1 MKKKTIL
8 IGILVLTLG
17 ISACGNQ
24 VVEPVS
30 DSNENV
36 VENTTVNETNEEDV
50 NDEGKGT
57 ETDETID
64 EEYYVSS
71 TDQYEIGEVI
81 TVGEI
86 VKFDGNQVHII
97 SGDLI
102 EVFTYDQSNA
112 DSFYLNQTVQLIKG
126 EEEDILEVFIQDDF
140 SVKYTNMGHILSV
153 IKGEVLEVRD
163 DFIVIDSRDEEKR
176 IMTYE
181 EQLLEEGSN
190 IIAVCFEFDEEAS
203 LVYFLNEDT
212 KLDVKVIGMSRSDKG
227 DMLLELEDAEE
238 GLYVISA
245 SRCMLEVNLS
255 EIEIGTELTIY
266 NDGIKES
273 WPMQVETVLVKENI

>member
-1 MKKKTIL
+1 MKKKTLL
-8 IGILVLTLG
+8 IGIFVLALG

-24 VVEPVS
+24 IVEPVS
-30 DSNENV
+30 NSNETV
-36 VENTTVNETNEEDV
+36 VENTTGNET
-50 NDEGKGT
+50 NDEGKGIET
-57 ETDETID
+57 EIDETID
-64 EEYYVSS
+64 EEYYVSL
-71 TDQYEIGEVI
+71 TDQYEVGDVI

-86 VKFDGNQVHII
+86 VKFDGDQVHII
-97 SGDLI
+97 SGDMI
-102 EVFTYDQSNA
+102 EVFTYDQNNA

-126 EEEDILEVFIQDDF
+126 EEENILEVFIREDF

-153 IKGEVLEVRD
+153 IKGVVLEIRD
-163 DFIVIDSRDEEKR
+163 DFIIIDSGDEEKR

-212 KLDVKVIGMSRSDKG
+212 RLDVKVIGMSRSDKG
-227 DMLLELEDAEE
+227 DLLLELEDAEE
-238 GLYVISA
+238 GLYVILA
-245 SRCMLEVNLS
+245 SRCMLEINLS

-273 WPMQVETVLVKENI
+273 WPMQVETVLIKENI